1 MTDATD
7 APIAVAVAFARA
19 EWTSDG
25 TGGLHA
31 LARRT
36 APWAS
41 ARLESAWA
49 AAPDPPTPAGPA
61 ATATIVDAAIV
72 DPRADA
78 VVVQVDVERSWLVG
92 DTAIVDSVPHLLLL
106 TMTDASR
113 SLVRRRRGGRQ
124 LRPGTSAGGSM
135 AGRVGCHRGVGRRR
149 QVS

>member
-1 MTDATD
+1 VTDATD

-106 TMTDASR
+106 TMTDE
-113 SLVRRRRGGRQ
+113 
-124 LRPGTSAGGSM
+124 AGAWSVDDV
-135 AGRVGCHRGVGRRR
+135 AV
-149 QVS
+149 VS